1 MMFSKRKS
9 IRFNPE
15 GDYTEL
21 PRGGYVV
28 PSKLGGIQ
36 FGVPPETIKDS
47 MALKIDVPTIYVFP
61 EELWDRKTGINAAEA
76 EFPAYF
82 NYFILKRKVS
92 FVCTKEQEQRIR
104 IVFQET
110 LLGPPEF
117 NTGIIINNNNNN
129 NNNNNTDSS
138 KTSPVKKQNSPP
150 SSPPLSPQQLPPQ
163 LVKQPSQQQL
173 EELATMDTC
182 HYHHH
187 HHQEINGNDSID
199 NTTVEST
206 TTTTTL
212 NNIELLEQQQQQQHQ
227 EDSTDVDEEFQKE
240 FSSTFPRSEIP
251 NLEKECKYLRTFNS
265 VDELFDFILFDDN
278 GIAKLSDD
286 VEIHFQEDQSLFK
299 VLQLE
304 ETGKGDKVQTLVAT
318 IPSKILFPDMINS
331 ISTINDNKIFDPPTF
346 GITIIGSSHGFD
358 PKKST
363 TGFVLWINKRGIM
376 VDPPLNS
383 SSFLQS
389 QGVPT
394 RMVDHIILTHCHA
407 DHDSGTFQKLLEEYQ
422 ITVVTTPTILGSFL
436 RKYGALSNLSTD
448 LLRRLFIFR
457 PVMIGEPMIISG
469 AEFRFFYTIHTIP
482 TISFEVFYGGKSIFY
497 SGDTCYDPNRIKD
510 MNKRGIMKTSRMKF
524 FLRPWNHTVVL
535 HEAGV
540 PPIHTP
546 VSVLRALPDEV
557 KNRLY
562 LVHIS
567 EHTLPAGSGLKIA
580 KEGVAHTLS
589 LDVMKSS
596 HSEAVDILKL
606 VESVDIFR
614 SIPLTQACEILQTA
628 TKRKYSQ
635 GSVIIARDTEPDAFY
650 VVASGV
656 VCVNIGDLKKNLIV
670 GDYFGEQSLVMGG
683 LRSANVQAVTDVEV
697 LSFNKEDFL
706 SITRNS
712 AESIQFI
719 TRLWEMRNEKSW
731 ETMSLNSVFSRC
743 TNSQKTAIQ
752 SILVR
757 ELVKKDQT
765 LWCKGDEA
773 LFGCLVA
780 EGSFVFKEDDS
791 LESFSQGS
799 FLGDI
804 NAMTSQPPSI
814 HKTTVVAIE
823 ESVIY
828 KVLSQDLIK
837 FFSNNPG
844 IQLAFLDT
852 IFVDAL
858 RDQVQQLVN
867 SKLTY

>member
-1 MMFSKRKS
+1 MFSKRKS

-15 GDYTEL
+15 GEFLEL

-28 PSKLGGIQ
+28 PSKIGGIQ

-47 MALKIDVPTIYVFP
+47 MAMKIDVPTIYVFP

-92 FVCTKEQEQRIR
+92 FVCTKEQEHRIR
-104 IVFQET
+104 VVFQET

-117 NTGIIINNNNNN
+117 NTGLVVEKDEIECE
-129 NNNNNTDSS
+129 
-138 KTSPVKKQNSPP
+138 NSPSNGTTNGTTTASTSTSATTSSTTTTTATTTP
-150 SSPPLSPQQLPPQ
+150 SGIIDQSTIDLS
-163 LVKQPSQQQL
+163 SI
-173 EELATMDTC
+173 DTC

-187 HHQEINGNDSID
+187 HHQITPQNSLTNLEKL
-199 NTTVEST
+199 
-206 TTTTTL
+206 L
-212 NNIELLEQQQQQQHQ
+212 NNHKASETNENGQEGEQVN
-227 EDSTDVDEEFQKE
+227 EFSDEEKINNQNIDQEFKKE
-240 FSSTFPRSEIP
+240 FSSSFPESEIP
-251 NLEKECKYLRTFNS
+251 NLEKEY
-265 VDELFDFILFDDN
+265 
-278 GIAKLSDD
+278 
-286 VEIHFQEDQSLFK
+286 
-299 VLQLE
+299 
-304 ETGKGDKVQTLVAT
+304 
-318 IPSKILFPDMINS
+318 MINS
-331 ISTINDNKIFDPPTF
+331 ISTINNEVFDPPTF

-383 SSFLQS
+383 SSFLQN

-394 RMVDHIILTHCHA
+394 RAIDHIILTHCHA

-448 LLRRLFIFR
+448 LLRRLFVFR
-457 PVMIGEPMIISG
+457 PVMMGEPMIISN

-497 SGDTCYDPNRIKD
+497 SGDTCYDPSRIID
-510 MNKRGIMKTSRMKF
+510 MNQRGIMTKSRMNF

-546 VSVLRALPDEV
+546 VSVLRALPEEV

-567 EHTLPAGSGLKIA
+567 EHTLPQGSGLKIA
-580 KEGVAHTLS
+580 KEGVQHTLS
-589 LDVMKSS
+589 LDVIRSS

-606 VESVDIFR
+606 IESVDIFR

-635 GSVIIARDTEPDAFY
+635 GSLIIARDTEPDAFY
-650 VVASGV
+650 IIASGV
-656 VCVNIGDLKKNLIV
+656 VCVTIGDLKKNLIV
-670 GDYFGEQSLVMGG
+670 GDYFGEMSLVMGT

-706 SITRNS
+706 SITRNNR
-712 AESIQFI
+712 ESIDFI
-719 TRLWEMRNEKSW
+719 TKLFEMRNEKSW
-731 ETMSLNSVFSRC
+731 ETMSLNSVLNRC
-743 TNSQKTAIQ
+743 TNSQRTALQ
-752 SILVR
+752 SIFTRVP
-757 ELVKKDQT
+757 VKKNEY
-765 LWCKGDEA
+765 LWIKGEVA
-773 LFGCLVA
+773 SFGCLVA
-780 EGSFVFKEDDS
+780 EGSFVFEEDDA
-791 LESFSQGS
+791 LEPFSKGS

-804 NAMTSQPPSI
+804 NAMSINPPSI
-814 HKTTVVAIE
+814 HKTTVVSKE

-828 KVLSQDLIK
+828 KVFSKDLVK

-858 RDQVQQLVN
+858 RDQLPQHVN

>member
-1 MMFSKRKS
+1 MFSKRKS
-9 IRFNPE
+9 IRINPE
-15 GDYTEL
+15 GDFICL

-28 PSKLGGIQ
+28 NSRIGMIQ

-47 MALKIDVPTIYVFP
+47 MAMKIDVPTTYVLP

-82 NYFILKRKVS
+82 NYFILKRKVK

-104 IVFQET
+104 VVFQET
-110 LLGPPEF
+110 LLGPSDF
-117 NTGIIINNNNNN
+117 NTGIVIDKQGVDSIIDSCCFDSTPQENNGHIDLN
-129 NNNNNTDSS
+129 SS
-138 KTSPVKKQNSPP
+138 NSILP
-150 SSPPLSPQQLPPQ
+150 SSPSSS
-163 LVKQPSQQQL
+163 LVNGSSNCKRNNDQSEKNSNSNNSSHMPN
-173 EELATMDTC
+173 
-182 HYHHH
+182 
-187 HHQEINGNDSID
+187 QEF
-199 NTTVEST
+199 
-206 TTTTTL
+206 L
-212 NNIELLEQQQQQQHQ
+212 Q
-227 EDSTDVDEEFQKE
+227 E
-240 FSSTFPRSEIP
+240 FSSTFPRDEIP
-251 NLEKECKYLRTFNS
+251 DLEKECKYLRTFNA

-278 GIAKLSDD
+278 GVAKLTDG
-286 VEIHFQEDQSLFK
+286 VEIHYIQEQSVFQ
-299 VLQLE
+299 VLQTSLLE
-304 ETGKGDKVQTLVAT
+304 NSQDQQKQSQNNNNNEFNLIST
-318 IPSKILFPDMINS
+318 IPSRINFPDMINC
-331 ISTINDNKIFDPPTF
+331 ISTNDQVFDPPDF

-363 TGFVLWINKRGIM
+363 TGFVLWINKRGII

-394 RMVDHIILTHCHA
+394 RMVDHVILTHCHA

-448 LLRRLFIFR
+448 VLRRLFVFR

-497 SGDTCYDPNRIKD
+497 SGDTCFDPTRIRD
-510 MNKRGIMKTSRMKF
+510 MNKRGIMKTQRMNF
-524 FLRPWNHTVVL
+524 FLRPWNHSIVL

-546 VSVLRALPDEV
+546 VSILRSLPEEI

-567 EHTLPAGSGLKIA
+567 EHSLPSGSGLKIA
-580 KEGVAHTLS
+580 KEGVNHTLR
-589 LDVMKSS
+589 LDVVRQSN
-596 HSEAVDILKL
+596 SEAVDILKL
-606 VESVDIFR
+606 MESVDIFR

-628 TKRKYSQ
+628 SKKKYKQ
-635 GSVIIARDTEPDAFY
+635 GSVIIARDTEPDAFF

-656 VCVNIGDLKKNLIV
+656 VCVNVGELNKNLIV
-670 GDYFGEQSLVMGG
+670 GDYFGEMSLVMGG
-683 LRSANVQAVTDVEV
+683 LRSANVSAVTDVEV
-697 LSFNKEDFL
+697 LVFNKQDFL

-712 AESIQFI
+712 IDSIQFI
-719 TRLWEMRNEKSW
+719 TRLWEMRNEGSW
-731 ETMSLNSVFSRC
+731 ETINFNSVLSRC
-743 TNSQKTAIQ
+743 TNSQKTALQ
-752 SILVR
+752 SIFHR
-757 ELVKKDQT
+757 EILGPNQY
-765 LWCKGDEA
+765 LWSKGELA
-773 LFGCLVA
+773 SFGCLVA
-780 EGSFVFKEDDS
+780 EGSFIFDEDDS
-791 LESFSQGS
+791 LEPFTKGS

-804 NAMTSQPPSI
+804 NAMTSPSL
-814 HKTTVVAIE
+814 HKTAVISKE
-823 ESVIY
+823 KSVIY

-844 IQLAFLDT
+844 IHLAFLDT

-858 RDQVQQLVN
+858 RDQNHQSDLH
-867 SKLTY
+867 SLTY